1 MKTAGWKSY
10 FRPTCAAVIDKFR
23 CKVDDMGGT
32 LVPVAPLMRSGR
44 PGSRT
49 LSFVV
54 RKFYL
59 RHHPKFFT
67 DSNTKFKDDKDIKTE
82 RKQALTAESRTRE

>member
-1 MKTAGWKSY
+1 MEQSY
-10 FRPTCAAVIDKFR
+10 FHPTYVAVINKFR
-23 CKVDDMGGT
+23 CKVGDMGST
-32 LVPVAPLMRSGR
+32 LLPVAPIMRSSR

-49 LSFVV
+49 LTFVI

-67 DSNTKFKDDKDIKTE
+67 DSNTKLKDGKDIKTE
-82 RKQALTAESRTRE
+82 RKQT

>member
-1 MKTAGWKSY
+1 MEQSY
-10 FRPTCAAVIDKFR
+10 FRPTYAAVIDKFR
-23 CKVDDMGGT
+23 CKVDDMGST
-32 LVPVAPLMRSGR
+32 LIPVAPLVRSGR

-49 LSFVV
+49 MTFVV

-67 DSNTKFKDDKDIKTE
+67 DSSTLKLKDGKDIKTE
-82 RKQALTAESRTRE
+82 RKQT